1 MNTTLVIL
9 MFSIFFVV
17 AFMDVP
23 LAFVMGLAGTLPI
36 MLTKSAS
43 PMMTVSAIL
52 SGMDSFTLLACPFFI
67 LSGNLMVSGGLA
79 KKLVDF
85 ANSLVGNIRGGLA
98 MVCVIACVFF
108 GALSGSGPA
117 TLAAIGGIMIPF
129 MVEAGYP
136 LAWAT
141 ALAASSG
148 LIGIFI
154 PPSVAMI
161 NYGVLAGTSVADM
174 LLSGVGPGLLT
185 GLVFCVL
192 AYFTCKKRGFGQA
205 SGRKVTLRGILHAL
219 KEGVWALM
227 MPVIILGGIYSGLF
241 TPTEA
246 AAVACIYSFL
256 IGMFVT
262 KELKLKDIP
271 KTLRSSAV
279 TASVIMFS
287 MGAANAFG
295 KSITLSRLPMELVKS
310 VTAMNLHSYLFLA
323 IVAVL
328 ILIMG
333 TFMSPLTT
341 VQIVTPILLPVA
353 VSLHINPVHFG
364 AALVVNSTF
373 GMITPPL
380 GSQMFLGCSM
390 TGLAFKDLLRE
401 MWTFI
406 IAAVVII
413 LLVTFIPD
421 ISIGL
426 VKWLR
431 W

>member
-1 MNTTLVIL
+1 
-9 MFSIFFVV
+9 MFSIFFIV
-17 AFMDVP
+17 AFLDLP
-23 LAFVMGLAGTLPI
+23 LAFVMGLAGTIPI
-36 MLTKSAS
+36 LITKSAS

-117 TLAAIGGIMIPF
+117 TLAAIGGIMIPY

-161 NYGVLAGTSVADM
+161 NYGVLAGVSVADM

-185 GLVFCVL
+185 AIVFCVL
-192 AYFTCKKRGFGQA
+192 AFFTCKRRGFGEA
-205 SGRKVTLRGILHAL
+205 SGRKVTLKGIWVAF
-219 KEGVWALM
+219 KGGVWALM

-246 AAVACIYSFL
+246 AAVACIYALVVGLF
-256 IGMFVT
+256 IT
-262 KELKLKDIP
+262 RELSIKDLPKILK
-271 KTLRSSAV
+271 SSAV

-287 MGAANAFG
+287 MGTANAFG
-295 KSITLSRLPMELVKS
+295 KSITLSRLPITLVS
-310 VTAMNLHSYLFLA
+310 AVTSMNLNQFLFLG
-323 IVAVL
+323 IVTIL
-328 ILIMG
+328 LLIMG

-353 VSLHINPVHFG
+353 TSLGVNPVHFG
-364 AALVVNSTF
+364 ATMVVNSTF

-390 TGLAFKDLLRE
+390 TGLSFKDLLKE
-401 MWTFI
+401 MWAFI
-406 IAAVVII
+406 IAAVIII
-413 LLVTFIPD
+413 LLVTYIPN

-426 VKWLR
+426 VKLLR

>member
-1 MNTTLVIL
+1 MNTTLVFL
-9 MFSIFFVV
+9 MFAIFFIV
-17 AFMDVP
+17 AFLNLP

-36 MLTKSAS
+36 IITKSAS
-43 PMMTVSAIL
+43 PTMTVSAIL

-85 ANSLVGNIRGGLA
+85 ANSLVGNVRGGLA

-136 LAWAT
+136 LAWA
-141 ALAASSG
+141 ASLAAASG

-161 NYGVLAGTSVADM
+161 NYAVLAGVSVADQ

-185 GLVFCVL
+185 GLVFCTL
-192 AYFTCKKRGFGQA
+192 SFFTCKKRGFGLVT
-205 SGRKVTLRGILHAL
+205 GRKVTLKGVWVSFKGGI
-219 KEGVWALM
+219 WALM
-227 MPVIILGGIYSGLF
+227 MPVIILGGIYSGMF

-246 AAVACIYSFL
+246 AAVSCIYAFVVGL
-256 IGMFVT
+256 FVT
-262 KELKLKDIP
+262 KELDIKSIPRVLK
-271 KTLRSSAV
+271 SSAV

-287 MGAANAFG
+287 MGTANAFG
-295 KSITLSRLPMELVKS
+295 KSITLSRLPIELVNTI
-310 VTAMNLHSYLFLA
+310 VQTNLSDIGFLC
-323 IVAVL
+323 
-328 ILIMG
+328 ILTLLLLVMG

-353 VSLHINPVHFG
+353 TALGINPVHLG
-364 AALVVNSTF
+364 SAMVVNSTF

-380 GSQMFLGCSM
+380 GSQMFLACSM
-390 TGLAFKDLLRE
+390 TGLNFKDLLKE
-401 MWTFI
+401 MWSFI
-406 IAAVVII
+406 IASVIII
-413 LLVTFIPD
+413 LLVTFIPN
-421 ISIGL
+421 ISLGL
-426 VKWLR
+426 VKLLR

>member
-9 MFSIFFVV
+9 MFSIFFII
-17 AFMDVP
+17 AFMDLP
-23 LAFVMGLAGTLPI
+23 LAFVMGLAGTIPI
-36 MLTKSAS
+36 LLTKSAS

-67 LSGNLMVSGGLA
+67 LSGNLMVYGGLA
-79 KKLVDF
+79 KKLVAF

-117 TLAAIGGIMIPF
+117 TLAAIGGIMIPY

-161 NYGVLAGTSVADM
+161 NYGVLAGTSIADM

-185 GLVFCVL
+185 GIVFCVL
-192 AYFTCKKRGFGQA
+192 AYFTCKKRGFGEA
-205 SGRKVTLRGILHAL
+205 NGRKVTLKGIWVAF
-219 KEGVWALM
+219 KGSVWALL
-227 MPVIILGGIYSGLF
+227 MPLIILGGIYGGFF

-256 IGMFVT
+256 VGVISGN
-262 KELKLKDIP
+262 LKPKDMP
-271 KTLRSSAV
+271 KVFKNSAV

-287 MGAANAFG
+287 MGTASAFG
-295 KSITLSRLPMELVKS
+295 KAITLSRLPTALVSS
-310 VTAMNLHSYLFLA
+310 VTAMNLNQYMFLG
-323 IVAVL
+323 IVTII

-353 VSLHINPVHFG
+353 LSLKINPVHFG

-390 TGLAFKDLLRE
+390 TGLAFKDLLKE
-401 MWTFI
+401 MWAFI
-406 IAAVVII
+406 IAAIIII
-413 LLVTFIPD
+413 LLVTYLPV

-426 VKWLR
+426 VQWLR

>member
-1 MNTTLVIL
+1 MNITLVIL
-9 MFSIFFVV
+9 MFSIFFII
-17 AFMDVP
+17 AFMDLP
-23 LAFVMGLAGTLPI
+23 LAFVMGLAGTIPI
-36 MLTKSAS
+36 LITKSAS

-67 LSGNLMVSGGLA
+67 LSGNLMVYGGLA
-79 KKLVDF
+79 KKLVAF
-85 ANSLVGNIRGGLA
+85 ADSLVGNIRGGLA

-117 TLAAIGGIMIPF
+117 TLAAIGGIMIPY

-185 GLVFCVL
+185 GIVFCVL
-192 AYFTCKKRGFGQA
+192 AFFACKKRGFGEA
-205 SGRKVTLRGILHAL
+205 SGRKVTL
-219 KEGVWALM
+219 KGVWTAFKGSIWALL
-227 MPVIILGGIYSGLF
+227 MPVIILGGIYGGFF

-256 IGMFVT
+256 VGIISGN
-262 KELKLKDIP
+262 LKLKHLP
-271 KTLRSSAV
+271 KVFRDSAV
-279 TASVIMFS
+279 TSSVIMFS
-287 MGAANAFG
+287 MGTASAFG
-295 KSITLSRLPMELVKS
+295 KAITLSRLPTALVSS
-310 VTAMNLHSYLFLA
+310 VTAMNLNQYMFLG
-323 IVAVL
+323 IVTII

-353 VSLHINPVHFG
+353 LSLKINPVHFG

-390 TGLAFKDLLRE
+390 TGLAFKDLLKE
-401 MWTFI
+401 MWAFI
-406 IAAVVII
+406 IAAIIII
-413 LLVTFIPD
+413 LLVTYLPV

-426 VKWLR
+426 VQWLR